1 MIKTVSMTAAGLALI
16 ATTACASSGNS
27 NPRAPDEFRVVTK
40 APLVVPPDFNLRP
53 PATGQ
58 ALPTEVQDTAGGS
71 SIAFGS
77 QLGQNASA
85 SERAL
90 VAAANANAVNPIVR
104 AQVDY
109 EEAKVIRKS
118 TDVSDR
124 IMFWR
129 NDGTQETGDS
139 ATGGEGV
146 EIERGSGDR
155 LKLPGT

>member
-1 MIKTVSMTAAGLALI
+1 MGGS
-16 ATTACASSGNS
+16 NS
-27 NPRAPDEFRVVTK
+27 PDECREVK
-40 APLVVPPDFNLRP
+40 KSPLVVPPDYSLRP
-53 PATGQ
+53 PEAGQGLPFEVDPTRAGTAT
-58 ALPTEVQDTAGGS
+58 
-71 SIAFGS
+71 AFGTD
-77 QLGQNASA
+77 LGQDASA